1 MLSSI
6 PLRVSDSVQKSK
18 VTIRLLT
25 VELDGRA
32 FVELNFTSRLE
43 LSKFQR
49 RLIPLSNTACLL
61 ICFSFGLPYLK
72 SQNPDGLNNYF
83 LRQQTSAIRHF
94 SVFSYNY
101 QSTPKQHHHKRKISQ
116 NCYPIGLKR

>member
-1 MLSSI
+1 VLSSI

-18 VTIRLLT
+18 VIIRLLT

-49 RLIPLSNTACLL
+49 RLIPLSNTACFQGCHISRAKILTVSTTTFCDNKQAL
-61 ICFSFGLPYLK
+61 YGIFP
-72 SQNPDGLNNYF
+72 YF
-83 LRQQTSAIRHF
+83 LTTTNPPQNSIITKEKYHRI
-94 SVFSYNY
+94 V
-101 QSTPKQHHHKRKISQ
+101 TP
-116 NCYPIGLKR
+116 